1 MDSYFKNIVL
11 IGMPGSGKTTIG
23 RQLADKL
30 CIDFY
35 DSDKYIEEAEG
46 MSVQQ
51 IFQNGEDAF
60 RYLEHEAVKK
70 INEKIPC
77 VIATG
82 GGIVKNIE
90 NIRFLKSNG
99 IIIFINRP
107 LEDIISDIDIGTR
120 PLLKDNKENLYKI
133 YEERIQLYKKYC
145 DYEIINNK
153 SIDKIVKDII
163 SIIK

>member
-1 MDSYFKNIVL
+1 MDSNLKNIAL

-23 RQLADKL
+23 RELANKL
-30 CIDFY
+30 GIDFY
-35 DSDKYIEEAEG
+35 DSDEYIESFEG

-51 IFQNGEDAF
+51 IFQRGEDAF
-60 RYLEHEAVKK
+60 RSLEHEAIKE

-90 NIRFLKSNG
+90 NIKVLKNNG

-107 LEDIISDIDIGTR
+107 LDDIASDINIEIR
-120 PLLKDNKENLYKI
+120 PLFKGKKENLYRL
-133 YEERIQLYKKYC
+133 YDERIELYKKYC
-145 DYEIINNK
+145 DYEIMNNN
-153 SIDKIVKDII
+153 SIDKVVKDII
-163 SIIK
+163 SVI